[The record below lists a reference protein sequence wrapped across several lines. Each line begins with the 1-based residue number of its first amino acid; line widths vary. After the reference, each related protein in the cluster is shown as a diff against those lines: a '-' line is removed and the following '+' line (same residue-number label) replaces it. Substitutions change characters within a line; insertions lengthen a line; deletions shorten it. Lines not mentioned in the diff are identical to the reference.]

1 MFVLTSNSIKDF
13 QLCERLYDYR
23 HVEKLPE
30 TIYSRD
36 LSILKFENS
45 LRNIINFFWF
55 KKQAGITPSYASL
68 LKRWEK
74 IWFPKETSHYDLS
87 TQQHES
93 VYGNMTSLT
102 TQAANVILNFY
113 ETYSTLEAIPISI
126 SDDYVVA
133 INKDIKVE
141 DKFDLIYKNDN
152 INYVVKFIFNYK
164 NSHRQI
170 YQVDFSIMYLGFK
183 NLHPSKMS
191 TTKFGYIDLM
201 SNNLSFNEYEVN
213 QQDVES
219 INYWCDTIK
228 NKKVFVP
235 RRGMTSYCKK
245 CPFDSPCSKWSFSD
259 QVAEK

>member
-23 HVEKLPE
+23 HAEKLPE

-93 VYGNMTSLT
+93 VHGNMTSLT
-102 TQAANVILNFY
+102 TQAANVILNFC